1 MGSGLLALGV
11 NNALPIAAPLT
22 MGSTG
27 SNGAFDMASFSQQLG
42 GLAVGSGA
50 TAANQVIGNS
60 VASSISTLTFS
71 SSSSSTFGGTIQDG
85 APGTPGV
92 GGQVALTVAG
102 GLLNLSGSN
111 TYSGLTTV
119 SGGTL
124 QLGSASA
131 LYAGAAVN
139 NAVVNGT
146 LDLAG
151 YNAAICGLSGTGT
164 VTNSGGVTN
173 SGSATLTVGLDN
185 ATNTFAGAIADGS
198 GAIALVKSGSGTQ
211 TLTGVNAYSGGTTL
225 NGGVLTA
232 SSSQQIPPGTITVN
246 PGATMNFAPT
256 SEANRNLS
264 GSNFIISGSGSN
276 GNGAIQVNVATT
288 TAFADVQI
296 GNVTLAG
303 NATIGAFGATYNNGQ
318 NAGIHFSENMSGTS
332 INLSGYTLT
341 FVGDA
346 KTTSYL
352 DNTNIISGTGN
363 IVVASGNLG
372 VWDSQSW
379 TNGTITLNS
388 GATIGEA
395 NGVTL
400 AAPLVL
406 NGGTLTSGGGT
417 FTLTGSAS
425 LLGNVALNN
434 SFLALGGTG
443 VALQGNISGSGG
455 FTNVGGTNNLS
466 GANTYTGPTT
476 VAAGTL
482 QAGSA
487 TIGGATPTSGA
498 FGVNSPVTV
507 QGGAKL
513 DLNGYSETIG
523 SLSDGGTTPGG
534 TITSS
539 AAGTP
544 VLTVGGLGTST
555 TFSGVIQN
563 GSATVGLAEV
573 GSGALTLAGAN
584 TYSGGTTVS
593 GGTLQLG
600 TGVSGQDGSIGGAS
614 GVTNNSAL
622 VYNLAGNQT
631 VAYPISGSGSLTK
644 TGAGTL
650 MLTASQT

>member
-1 MGSGLLALGV
+1 M
-11 NNALPIAAPLT
+11 
-22 MGSTG
+22 
-27 SNGAFDMASFSQQLG
+27 
-42 GLAVGSGA
+42 
-50 TAANQVIGNS
+50 
-60 VASSISTLTFS
+60 
-71 SSSSSTFGGTIQDG
+71 
-85 APGTPGV
+85 
-92 GGQVALTVAG
+92 
-102 GLLNLSGSN
+102 
-111 TYSGLTTV
+111 
-119 SGGTL
+119 
-124 QLGSASA
+124 
-131 LYAGAAVN
+131 
-139 NAVVNGT
+139 
-146 LDLAG
+146 
-151 YNAAICGLSGTGT
+151 
-164 VTNSGGVTN
+164 
-173 SGSATLTVGLDN
+173 
-185 ATNTFAGAIADGS
+185 
-198 GAIALVKSGSGTQ
+198 
-211 TLTGVNAYSGGTTL
+211 
-225 NGGVLTA
+225 
-232 SSSQQIPPGTITVN
+232 
-246 PGATMNFAPT
+246 
-256 SEANRNLS
+256 
-264 GSNFIISGSGSN
+264 
-276 GNGAIQVNVATT
+276 ATT

-303 NATIGAFGATYNNGQ
+303 NATIGVFGATYNNGQ
-318 NAGIHFSENMSGTS
+318 NSGIHFSENMSGTS
-332 INLSGYTLT
+332 INLNGYTLT

-388 GATIGEA
+388 
-395 NGVTL
+395 
-400 AAPLVL
+400 VL
-406 NGGTLTSGGGT
+406 HHRRGQRRHAGRSVGFEWRHAHLGRWHLHLYRKHSVLGT
-417 FTLTGSAS
+417 
-425 LLGNVALNN
+425 VALNN

-443 VALQGNISGSGG
+443 VCAEGNISGSGG

-563 GSATVGLAEV
+563 GSATVGLAVV

-600 TGVSGQDGSIGGAS
+600 TGVSGQDGSIGGA
-614 GVTNNSAL
+614 A
-622 VYNLAGNQT
+622 A
-631 VAYPISGSGSLTK
+631 
-644 TGAGTL
+644 
-650 MLTASQT
+650 